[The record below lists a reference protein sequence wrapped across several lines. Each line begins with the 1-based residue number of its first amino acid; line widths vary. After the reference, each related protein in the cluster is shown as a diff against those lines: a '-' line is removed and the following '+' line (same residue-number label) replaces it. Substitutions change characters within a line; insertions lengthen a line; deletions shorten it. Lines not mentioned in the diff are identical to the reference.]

1 MKKIII
7 SSVFAAMAT
16 FPVLALDLNLSVK
29 DAGLRV
35 LTAKEAPEGFG
46 RGLPMGPSAL
56 HYAGTGLW
64 AVDSIAG
71 RLVEFDNS
79 GKEVASLTVKDG
91 DKLVISDFAMI
102 ADETGNSKG
111 FWLVGSEKPEVIKID
126 NAGNVL
132 ASFSTDLN
140 IQTRIEMLP
149 GGRLAIFDQGMSAFA
164 VYDETGRMLFK
175 QSGIGS
181 GIAVEKNGDILFLN
195 LEEVGLEDKL
205 FLCRRADV
213 DGKIIKVCELP
224 FAPESNPA
232 LLLGL
237 DNGQVLIGFHSLDE
251 ESDEATYNICKVA
264 ADGNVTAT
272 MNTGFPAPFIS
283 RPVISSGS
291 KLMLVSFVEENGQY
305 LLRLSDLAEEL
316 IEEAAEG

>member
-1 MKKIII
+1 MKKVII
-7 SSVFAAMAT
+7 SVVFAAMAT

-29 DAGLRV
+29 GEGLSV

-46 RGLPMGPSAL
+46 RGLPMGPSSL
-56 HYAGTGLW
+56 HYSGASLW

-71 RLVEFDNS
+71 RLVEFNGE
-79 GKEVASLTVKDG
+79 GKEVASLTVADG

-102 ADETGNSKG
+102 ADETGKNKG
-111 FWLVGSEKPEVIKID
+111 FWLIGSEKPEVIKVD
-126 NAGNVL
+126 NTGNIL
-132 ASFSTDLN
+132 ASFSTDLT
-140 IQTRIEMLP
+140 IQTRVEMLP

-164 VYDETGRMLFK
+164 VYDEAGKMLFK
-175 QSGIGS
+175 QSSIGS
-181 GIAVEKNGDILFLN
+181 GIAVEKNGDILFLK

-205 FLCRRADV
+205 FLCRRADA
-213 DGKIIKVCELP
+213 DGKISKICELP

-237 DNGQVLIGFHSLDE
+237 ENGQVLIGFHSLDE
-251 ESDEATYNICKVA
+251 ESDEATYNICRVA

-272 MNTGFPAPFIS
+272 MNTGFPAAFIS
-283 RPVISSGS
+283 RPVISDGN
-291 KLMLVSFVEENGQY
+291 KLLLVSFVEENGQY
-305 LLRLSDLAEEL
+305 LLRLSDLVEEL

>member
-1 MKKIII
+1 
-7 SSVFAAMAT
+7 MAT

-29 DAGLRV
+29 GEGLSV

-46 RGLPMGPSAL
+46 RGLPMGPASL
-56 HYAGTGLW
+56 HYSGASLW

-71 RLVEFDNS
+71 RLVEFNS
-79 GKEVASLTVKDG
+79 EGKEVASLTVKDG

-102 ADETGNSKG
+102 ADEAGKNKG

-126 NAGNVL
+126 NTGNIL
-132 ASFSTDLN
+132 ASFATDLS
-140 IQTRIEMLP
+140 IQTRVEMLP

-164 VYDETGRMLFK
+164 VYDETGKMLFK

-181 GIAVEKNGDILFLN
+181 GIAIEKNGDILFLS

-205 FLCRRADV
+205 FLCRRTDA
-213 DGKIIKVCELP
+213 DGKISKVCELP

-237 DNGQVLIGFHSLDE
+237 ENGQVLVGFHSLDE
-251 ESDEATYNICKVA
+251 ESDEATYNICRVA
-264 ADGNVTAT
+264 ADGNVSAT
-272 MNTGFPAPFIS
+272 MNTGFPAAFIS
-283 RPVISSGS
+283 RPVISDGD
-291 KLMLVSFVEENGQY
+291 KLLLVSFVEENGQY
-305 LLRLSDLAEEL
+305 LLRLSDLVEEL

>member
-1 MKKIII
+1 MKKVIITA
-7 SSVFAAMAT
+7 VFAAMAT
-16 FPVLALDLNLSVK
+16 LPVLALDLNLSVK
-29 DAGLRV
+29 DAGLRI

-56 HYAGTGLW
+56 HYAGTSLW

-71 RLVEFDNS
+71 RLVEFNGE
-79 GKEVASLTVKDG
+79 GKEVASLTVADG
-91 DKLVISDFAMI
+91 DKLVISDFAVI
-102 ADETGNSKG
+102 ADETGKNKG
-111 FWLVGSEKPEVIKID
+111 FWLIGSEKPEVIKID

-132 ASFSTDLN
+132 ASFSTDLS
-140 IQTRIEMLP
+140 IQSRVETLS

-164 VYDETGRMLFK
+164 VYEETGKMLFK

-205 FLCRRADV
+205 FLCRRADA
-213 DGKIIKVCELP
+213 DGKISKICELP

-237 DNGQVLIGFHSLDE
+237 ENGQVLVGFHSLDE
-251 ESDEATYNICKVA
+251 EKDEATYNICRVA

-272 MNTGFPAPFIS
+272 MNTGFPAAFIS
-283 RPVISSGS
+283 RPVISDGN
-291 KLMLVSFVEENGQY
+291 KLLLVSFVEENGQY
-305 LLRLSDLAEEL
+305 LLRLSDLVEEL
-316 IEEAAEG
+316 IEAAAEG